1 MLGLLFVHWN
11 MNPEIF
17 RIGGFAVRW
26 YGVLFVSGFI
36 LGYWMF
42 TKFCQKERVDTKML
56 DPLLFTLLIG
66 TLVGSRLGHCSHG
79 GAMMLV
85 LCMIWFA
92 HKYGPKYHIDFMW
105 LVDHLAIAVAFA
117 GAFIRLGN
125 LCNSEIY
132 GDVTSLPWGFIFER
146 RGETEPK
153 HPTQIYESLSYFILG
168 LILVWIYV
176 KRLNKTY
183 RGTFIGIFFIVC
195 FGMRFLIEFIKE
207 PQVEFE
213 ESMALDMGQW
223 LSMQVIKALFFDIDG
238 TLLSFNTHRM
248 SEGLKAAL
256 WKARDKGLKLFISTG
271 RSPHFFG
278 QLEGFPFDGYIAMNG
293 ALNVVD
299 GKIVDHS
306 PLEKETSM
314 RIADFAMRE
323 NVPCWTF
330 GKDVSAI
337 NCMNEVSTE
346 LANQTLIKPDRF
358 YDLREVAENNDIY
371 EYSIFMTEEEIN
383 SRFVPVF
390 RGLTYPRWHPYF
402 CDIVNEGL
410 SKSLGAAKILESLG
424 IKREECMAFGDGGND
439 IPIIEYAGIGVA
451 MGNATDN
458 VKAAADYVTLS
469 VDEDGIPAALCHFGL
484 V

>member
-42 TKFCQKERVDTKML
+42 IKFCQKERVDTKML

-66 TLVGSRLGHCSHG
+66 TLVGSRLGHCIFYQPEYYFGSWKGFLEIFQIWKGGLASHG
-79 GAMMLV
+79 GAIMLV

-92 HKYGPKYHIDFMW
+92 HKYGQKYHIDFMW

-223 LSMQVIKALFFDIDG
+223 LSIPFVI
-238 TLLSFNTHRM
+238 
-248 SEGLKAAL
+248 
-256 WKARDKGLKLFISTG
+256 
-271 RSPHFFG
+271 
-278 QLEGFPFDGYIAMNG
+278 
-293 ALNVVD
+293 
-299 GKIVDHS
+299 
-306 PLEKETSM
+306 
-314 RIADFAMRE
+314 
-323 NVPCWTF
+323 
-330 GKDVSAI
+330 
-337 NCMNEVSTE
+337 
-346 LANQTLIKPDRF
+346 
-358 YDLREVAENNDIY
+358 
-371 EYSIFMTEEEIN
+371 
-383 SRFVPVF
+383 
-390 RGLTYPRWHPYF
+390 
-402 CDIVNEGL
+402 
-410 SKSLGAAKILESLG
+410 LG
-424 IKREECMAFGDGGND
+424 IIALIWAYK
-439 IPIIEYAGIGVA
+439 
-451 MGNATDN
+451 
-458 VKAAADYVTLS
+458 KK
-469 VDEDGIPAALCHFGL
+469 IPAAAIIPDEKPKKQGPTHYAKSLQK
-484 V
+484 